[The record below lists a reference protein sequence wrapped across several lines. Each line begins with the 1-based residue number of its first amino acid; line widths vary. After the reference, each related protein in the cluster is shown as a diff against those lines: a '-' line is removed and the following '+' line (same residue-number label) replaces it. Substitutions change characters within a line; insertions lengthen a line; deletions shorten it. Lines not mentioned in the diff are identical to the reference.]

1 MSVCTEQFRHPPVG
15 ESCITVIIYD
25 QTWLIFF
32 YIQQQRYGNPDVRVL
47 YCKVENLVCVSE
59 IRSPN
64 ISVFVVFWDYFWY
77 HTIFIELIRS
87 RAKEMRKYSGLG
99 LLAGRVTVSH
109 KLLIYGTEEVSLC

>member
-1 MSVCTEQFRHPPVG
+1 MIVSVYSEQLRHPPVG

-25 QTWLIFF
+25 KTWLIFF
-32 YIQQQRYGNPDVRVL
+32 YIQQQRYENPDVRVL
-47 YCKVENLVCVSE
+47 YCKVGNLVFVSE

-64 ISVFVVFWDYFWY
+64 ISVLVEFWDYFWY

-87 RAKEMRKYSGLG
+87 RAKEIRKYSV
-99 LLAGRVTVSH
+99 AGRVTVSH